1 MLIRS
6 TQKLLRDLF
15 CWRISQICGPLR
27 ERKSRA
33 TWRPR
38 KETKHT
44 KKNEKNGT
52 LKNDK
57 ETQRGTIPKKKRKK
71 TKTKERGI
79 PRYDTVKKKERRS
92 AIPKRSINNN
102 DGVFFHVRVSVT
114 DDRVVWHAKIPDRAS
129 TSTARWWCLEK
140 TTSGVVLGRIV
151 VVVVVVM
158 EKRKNAF
165 FVLVVVCVVLVN
177 ATMDEKKFCGCEQ
190 QL

>member
-1 MLIRS
+1 MCCVVNVLIN
-6 TQKLLRDLF
+6 T
-15 CWRISQICGPLR
+15 
-27 ERKSRA
+27 E
-33 TWRPR
+33 
-38 KETKHT
+38 HT
-44 KKNEKNGT
+44 KSIARFIIILFSHILWPAEGKKNRGDVAAEEGNPEKNGT
-52 LKNDK
+52 K
-57 ETQRGTIPKKKRKK
+57 EEKTTRKKRKK
-71 TKTKERGI
+71 RQKKQTNSAIRHTLVI
-79 PRYDTVKKKERRS
+79 KKKERRS
-92 AIPKRSINNN
+92 AIPKRSIDNN
-102 DGVFFHVRVSVT
+102 DGVFFHVRVPVT

-151 VVVVVVM
+151 VVVVVVVVM

>member
-1 MLIRS
+1 MLCCERVIINTEHTKSIARFI
-6 TQKLLRDLF
+6 THIF
-15 CWRISQICGPLR
+15 CGPPR
-27 ERKSRA
+27 ERKIAA

-38 KETKHT
+38 KETQERRT
-44 KKNEKNGT
+44 KEEKT
-52 LKNDK
+52 
-57 ETQRGTIPKKKRKK
+57 TRKKRKK
-71 TKTKERGI
+71 RQKKQTNSAIRHTLVI
-79 PRYDTVKKKERRS
+79 KKKERRS
-92 AIPKRSINNN
+92 AIPKRSIDNN
-102 DGVFFHVRVSVT
+102 DGVFFHVRVPVT

-151 VVVVVVM
+151 VVVVVVVVM

>member
-1 MLIRS
+1 M
-6 TQKLLRDLF
+6 RDLF
-15 CWRISQICGPLR
+15 CFRTFFVARRGK
-27 ERKSRA
+27 EKSR
-33 TWRPR
+33 RRGGRGR
-38 KETKHT
+38 KP
-44 KKNEKNGT
+44 KKRTG
-52 LKNDK
+52 
-57 ETQRGTIPKKKRKK
+57 PKKKRRRERKEKK
-71 TKTKERGI
+71 DKKNKRI
-79 PRYDTVKKKERRS
+79 PRYDTHLSLKKKERRS
-92 AIPKRSINNN
+92 AIPKRSIDNN
-102 DGVFFHVRVSVT
+102 DGVFFHVRVPVT

-151 VVVVVVM
+151 VVVVVVVM

>member
-1 MLIRS
+1 VL
-6 TQKLLRDLF
+6 
-15 CWRISQICGPLR
+15 CC
-27 ERKSRA
+27 ERVNKYGA
-33 TWRPR
+33 HKKYCAIYYYFVFAHLWPA
-38 KETKHT
+38 EG
-44 KKNEKNGT
+44 KKNRGDVAAEEGNPEKNGT
-52 LKNDK
+52 K
-57 ETQRGTIPKKKRKK
+57 EKTTKEKKKK
-71 TKTKERGI
+71 TKKTNEFR
-79 PRYDTVKKKERRS
+79 DTTHLSLKKKERRS
-92 AIPKRSINNN
+92 AIPKRSIDNN
-102 DGVFFHVRVSVT
+102 DGVFFHVRVPVT

-151 VVVVVVM
+151 VVVVVM

>member
-1 MLIRS
+1 ML
-6 TQKLLRDLF
+6 
-15 CWRISQICGPLR
+15 CC
-27 ERKSRA
+27 ERVNKYGA
-33 TWRPR
+33 HKKYCAIYYYFVFAHFLWPA
-38 KETKHT
+38 EG
-44 KKNEKNGT
+44 KKNRGDVAAEEGNPEKNGT
-52 LKNDK
+52 K
-57 ETQRGTIPKKKRKK
+57 EKTTKEKKKK
-71 TKTKERGI
+71 TKKTNEFR
-79 PRYDTVKKKERRS
+79 DTTHTCHKKKERRS
-92 AIPKRSINNN
+92 AIPKRSIDNN
-102 DGVFFHVRVSVT
+102 DGVFFHVRVPVT